1 LEVDR
6 VKWDRRYS
14 IEQGDFDSPD
24 EFLVEHAGLLGS
36 GRALDVAAGLGA
48 NSVFL
53 ARHGHAV
60 DALDISFVALSR
72 LKAESRERGL
82 NIQCIVADLDH
93 FFFPHAYYDL
103 AIVFYFFSA
112 PLIEQIKACLKQ
124 QGLIVYATFNQRHMS
139 LRPEFNPAYLIGA
152 DALAGYFAH
161 FEILTHE
168 TEAGEAHNISRL
180 VARKT
185 TATKT

>member
-6 VKWDRRYS
+6 VKWDKRYS
-14 IEQGDFDSPD
+14 VGHEDFDSPD
-24 EFLVEHAGLLGS
+24 EFLVEHAGILGS

-53 ARHGHAV
+53 ARHGHVV

-72 LKAESRERGL
+72 LKTESRERGL

-93 FFFPHAYYDL
+93 FFFPNAYYDL

-112 PLIEQIKACLKQ
+112 PLIEQIKACLRQ
-124 QGLIVYATFNQRHMS
+124 QGLIVYATFNIRHVS
-139 LRPEFNPAYLIGA
+139 LRPEFNPAYLIRP
-152 DALAGYFAH
+152 DSLAGYFAD
-161 FEILTHE
+161 FQILRHE

-185 TATKT
+185 TASQP